1 LLHQYESE
9 GEPVR
14 PILDHELASA
24 IESLQSSTATIEEQC
39 KVLEAQ
45 KDALI
50 KIKALNKPNADVEH
64 ARDERRRKEGQEKAR
79 LDVAVKDVVA
89 SMSEQLSDTQREI
102 ETEKSAL
109 KSYLTERFSSDD
121 LILSRLPGLV
131 SKIVTEPAISEDEK
145 SIEQWCKAIVS
156 FRTTE
161 IKARVDT
168 VYLTYVAQSPSDE
181 TSTTPDA
188 DCKERKAA
196 LQAEMEELYSEIA
209 SIAEMVVE
217 HEIRKPVIETRDRNR
232 KDKAQARTSWLT
244 YIMSTINFMSERL
257 ELITEGTRSSDEF
270 QQALAH
276 VQEAAEKRIPPVPV
290 AAPTPSTN
298 RTASNPLAF
307 TPMTKLPPSKALDLP
322 ITIQDALRYA
332 GVSLNHSTIEDLQD
346 CILHV
351 QLEKEQKLRDQY
363 DSVATCTH
371 EKLAERL
378 HAVDRDLEVILSVL
392 YKHTPFAQVNL
403 TSPQLTKQLETMEL
417 ELEQKEGELLEA
429 ESNELSLS
437 DPKVRAFIAK
447 YGK

>member
-1 LLHQYESE
+1 
-9 GEPVR
+9 
-14 PILDHELASA
+14 
-24 IESLQSSTATIEEQC
+24 
-39 KVLEAQ
+39 
-45 KDALI
+45 
-50 KIKALNKPNADVEH
+50 
-64 ARDERRRKEGQEKAR
+64 
-79 LDVAVKDVVA
+79 
-89 SMSEQLSDTQREI
+89 
-102 ETEKSAL
+102 
-109 KSYLTERFSSDD
+109 
-121 LILSRLPGLV
+121 
-131 SKIVTEPAISEDEK
+131 
-145 SIEQWCKAIVS
+145 
-156 FRTTE
+156 
-161 IKARVDT
+161 
-168 VYLTYVAQSPSDE
+168 
-181 TSTTPDA
+181 
-188 DCKERKAA
+188 
-196 LQAEMEELYSEIA
+196 
-209 SIAEMVVE
+209 
-217 HEIRKPVIETRDRNR
+217 
-232 KDKAQARTSWLT
+232 
-244 YIMSTINFMSERL
+244 MSTIKFMSERL

-276 VQEAAEKRIPPVPV
+276 VQEAAEKRVPPVPV